1 MKKTLVRIVAV
12 LMLAAMILS
21 VVPAFASGIVG
32 TLANA
37 TDMYQKP
44 NTSSKVVA
52 TVKGTVEVL
61 FQNYE
66 GTMYQVSLNYN
77 GQTYTGWVPASAVT
91 NIGRGSS
98 TGSTSG
104 STGSSGSSS
113 QPAGTYTGR
122 IDKDTNVFSDTNQLI
137 GIVKG
142 TVTVNYRNSNSSQVN
157 ITASGT
163 GGSVTGWVPASSFSK
178 IYHKRTGSVKVS
190 DLPSGGN
197 SGSVMGGGAYD
208 TFSTPLTAYSTDSTI
223 YMRPTATKS
232 TSGATKIRDAKGKA
246 FTLIGQSGD
255 FYYASYGNSYGF
267 VRKQDFTSSSGGA
280 ATGTTG
286 GTVSGVGSNGVA
298 KPSKTYS
305 KAEVGVSNDS
315 TIIMRYKADK
325 STSKDNVVVK
335 IKNAKGKQF
344 SLLGETGSW
353 YYARYTQNGKP
364 YDGYVRKQDFTIGSS
379 AATGGTISGSTVSKS
394 TSGATSPGSGS
405 SSEKWGSITVPGE
418 GTYTIYGN
426 YYRTVGGSNY
436 YYYAVDKN
444 GKENYDAIHTTT
456 AAGSQIHAVMG
467 HNMRKRSSNK
477 MLHNLHHIQNALT
490 NGAKCEA
497 SECRESTGSYK
508 TTTFSA
514 SLDGYNSWD
523 IALFYETP
531 QKGDTSILPF
541 NSQPWKS
548 STADYLNK
556 QTSLVSRYGGW
567 TNPSVKLDTNGK
579 YMMLITCGDKY
590 ESGSNATS
598 KLYMLLK
605 AR

>member
-61 FQNYE
+61 FQNNE

-77 GQTYTGWVPASAVT
+77 GQNYTGWVPASAVSG
-91 NIGRGSS
+91 IGRGSS

-104 STGSSGSSS
+104 STGSSS

-122 IDKDTNVFSDTNQLI
+122 IDKDTSVYSDTNQLI

-178 IYHKRTGSVKVS
+178 IYHKKTGSVKVS
-190 DLPSGGN
+190 DLPSGGS
-197 SGSVMGGGAYD
+197 SGSVVGGGAYD

-286 GTVSGVGSNGVA
+286 GTVSGVGSGGVA

-305 KAEVGVSNDS
+305 KAEVGVSKDS
-315 TIIMRYKADK
+315 TIYMRYKADK
-325 STSKDNVVVK
+325 STSKDNVVLKVTS
-335 IKNAKGKQF
+335 AKGAQF
-344 SLLGETGSW
+344 SLLGETGSY
-353 YYARYTQNGKP
+353 YYARYTQGGKS
-364 YDGYVRKQDFTIGSS
+364 YDGYVRKEDFTIG
-379 AATGGTISGSTVSKS
+379 AATTGGTISGSTVSKT
-394 TSGATSPGSGS
+394 TSGATSPGSGA

-418 GTYTIYGN
+418 GTLSIYGN
-426 YYRTVGGSNY
+426 YYRTVGGTNY
-436 YYYAVDKN
+436 YYYATKSN
-444 GKENYDAIHTTT
+444 GKETYDYIHTTT

-467 HNMRKRSSNK
+467 HNMRDSRTKFHK
-477 MLHNLHHIQNALT
+477 LHHIQNSILGKST
-490 NGAKCEA
+490 CEGCKK
-497 SECRESTGSYK
+497 SVSDGN
-508 TTTFSA
+508 TTTISA
-514 SLDGYNSWD
+514 SLDGYNTWD
-523 IALFYETP
+523 VALFYEIP
-531 QKGDTSILPF
+531 SGASTSILPY

-548 STADYLNK
+548 STADYLNTQLSYAK
-556 QTSLVSRYGGW
+556 NSSYKGW
-567 TNPSVKLDTNGK
+567 VNPSLKIDANGK

-590 ESGSNATS
+590 ESSSNATS